1 MQIQK
6 GITLNE
12 ELINKGVEYCIK
24 NNIKFSKLVENLL
37 NEHLIT
43 MPRELYLIKRFFS
56 VNSIILKYDE
66 VEGCLF
72 FNFKKYYIQIYATK
86 IPDEENC
93 YGAYVYG
100 VYIYDRK
107 HYHKYKEDGKPL
119 ESDMFSEYEN
129 NEIHSKHYA
138 HVKILKFIFEYIM
151 KRDDVD
157 E

>member
-86 IPDEENC
+86 TPDHEEYC
-93 YGAYVYG
+93 YGA
-100 VYIYDRK
+100 YIYDRK
-107 HYHKYKEDGKPL
+107 YYHKYGKPL
-119 ESDMFSEYEN
+119 KSDMFDQYEN
-129 NEIHSKHYA
+129 NEIHSKH
-138 HVKILKFIFEYIM
+138 HTHGRILKFIFEYIM